1 MLIFYPFS
9 FYIAIIIA
17 IIYCFSFWTLRNL
30 GKYRIPSFIYA
41 LVVQLAFLVLL
52 FWMNNYIR
60 TAESVNWD
68 YYDVYG
74 NWLSIFYFLMVV
86 PLIIALWVQVYKG
99 IWKLEVGKVTKV
111 ILMLLFVIVCLVFS
125 VVGLYAHI
133 LFYYG
138 FAP

>member
-1 MLIFYPFS
+1 M
-9 FYIAIIIA
+9 
-17 IIYCFSFWTLRNL
+17 
-30 GKYRIPSFIYA
+30 
-41 LVVQLAFLVLL
+41 
-52 FWMNNYIR
+52 
-60 TAESVNWD
+60 NWD
-68 YYDVYG
+68 YYDVFG

-111 ILMLLFVIVCLVFS
+111 ILMLLFMIVCLVFS
-125 VVGLYAHI
+125 VIGLYAHI